1 MRFWVVLF
9 CWLLTS
15 CQVYKDVTVESVRQ
29 LEFQEIGAQGVEGTL
44 KVTINNPNRFSV
56 ELTDADIDLSLQ
68 GRKVARVRL
77 AEHLL
82 VPKQSKNEHLLKIKG
97 TEANFEAALSSGF
110 AILFAE
116 EILIGG
122 EGYVEGK
129 ALKISKKLPIKFEK
143 PIKKSDLKKK
153 KP

>member
-9 CWLLTS
+9 CWMLAS
-15 CQVYKDVTVESVRQ
+15 CHVYKDVTVENVRH
-29 LEFQEIGAQGVEGTL
+29 LEFQEIGSQGIEGTL
-44 KVTINNPNRFSV
+44 KVTINNPNGFSV

-77 AEHLL
+77 AEHVL
-82 VPKQSKNEHLLKIKG
+82 VPKKSKNEYLLKITG

-110 AILFAE
+110 AILFAD